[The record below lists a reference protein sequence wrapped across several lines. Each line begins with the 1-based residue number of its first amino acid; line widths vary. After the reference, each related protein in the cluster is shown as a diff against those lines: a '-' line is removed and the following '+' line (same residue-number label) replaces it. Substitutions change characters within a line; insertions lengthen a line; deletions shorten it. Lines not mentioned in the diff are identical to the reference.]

1 MGTRLDPWLRM
12 AHGFVRSAAPNRV
25 GYLLTSRA
33 PSAKLCYPSLS
44 RGGTVADYIQ
54 IVEYE
59 SDDIDAVIRT
69 ANSVPVPDDVPKPT
83 SVIVVRDRD
92 RPRTYATILRFNSY
106 EDAMRHSESDATHER
121 IAKLGPLMKGDTRF
135 YNLDVLDETNP

>member
-1 MGTRLDPWLRM
+1 MSHEALSALKPKSWCSPERYPAVPGGLLPRWCVSVMGTRLDPWLRM

-69 ANSVPVPDDVPKPT
+69 AN
-83 SVIVVRDRD
+83 
-92 RPRTYATILRFNSY
+92 
-106 EDAMRHSESDATHER
+106 
-121 IAKLGPLMKGDTRF
+121 
-135 YNLDVLDETNP
+135 